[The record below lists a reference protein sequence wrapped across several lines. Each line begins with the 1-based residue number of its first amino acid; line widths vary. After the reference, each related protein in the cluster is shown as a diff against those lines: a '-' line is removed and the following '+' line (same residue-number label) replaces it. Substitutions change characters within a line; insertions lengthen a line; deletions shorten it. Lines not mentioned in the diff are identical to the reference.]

1 MIYKIFKWSLVVV
14 VGLVAALFVAALVYR
29 DVPAATVD
37 AKWAQPPSKFI
48 VLDGVRVHYR
58 DEGTGPVIVLIH
70 ANYASLFMW
79 EPWAAALKD
88 HYRVIRFDMTAHGL
102 TGVDPTGD
110 YSLERTVAMFEK
122 FADALGLQRFTIGG
136 TSLGG
141 TVGMH
146 FTVKHP
152 ERVERLILV
161 SPGSLEKDVRGRS
174 TPREVPRIADVLA
187 YVTPRFLASGLL
199 KLGYGDRS
207 KLTDAVIDEW
217 YEMWMRAGNRP
228 AMLARLRQY
237 VSGDVEAKIRAV
249 QVPVLLLWGEKN
261 PRVPVALAYEFQ
273 KLLVNAPS
281 VQLEILKGVGHMAVQ
296 EAPQETARRV
306 RAWLDAA
313 PAGAVAPAATP
324 AATPAAMREAAMPL
338 AVVARN
344 GVGASR

>member
-1 MIYKIFKWSLVVV
+1 MIYKIFKWAFLAVA
-14 VGLVAALFVAALVYR
+14 GLVILLLAGALAYR
-29 DVPAATVD
+29 DVPAQAID

-48 VLDGVRVHYR
+48 EIDGVRVHYR
-58 DEGTGPVIVLIH
+58 DEGSGPVVVLIH

-79 EPWAAALKD
+79 EPWASALKD

-102 TGVDPTGD
+102 TGVDPSGD
-110 YSLERTVAMFEK
+110 YSLERTVATFEK

-146 FTVKHP
+146 YTVKHP
-152 ERVERLILV
+152 ERVERLVLV
-161 SPGSLEKDVRGRS
+161 SPGSLEKDVRGRT
-174 TPREVPRIADVLA
+174 TPREIPRFADVFA
-187 YVTPRFLASGLL
+187 YVTPRFFATGLL
-199 KLGYGDRS
+199 KLGYGDKS

-249 QVPVLLLWGEKN
+249 SVPVLLLWGEKN

-296 EAPQETARRV
+296 EAPQETARLV
-306 RAWLDAA
+306 RAYLDAT
-313 PAGAVAPAATP
+313 PPVRSAAD
-324 AATPAAMREAAMPL
+324 
-338 AVVARN
+338 V
-344 GVGASR
+344 SR